1 MAVQIY
7 VPGVVQ
13 LVESVGLFLLVSGK
27 LCSILG
33 LGLMPY
39 PGMVDV
45 RPCPFGTDAPL
56 RPFRSVALLPV
67 LVAVTSGT
75 VRRVAMVISCTAGS
89 CCCGLSSDRPVGSLT
104 ARKAGLPREG
114 GRSQRGMARGGA

>member
-1 MAVQIY
+1 VTFSSPGVARGTMAVQIY

-45 RPCPFGTDAPL
+45 RPLPL
-56 RPFRSVALLPV
+56 RN
-67 LVAVTSGT
+67 
-75 VRRVAMVISCTAGS
+75 
-89 CCCGLSSDRPVGSLT
+89 
-104 ARKAGLPREG
+104 
-114 GRSQRGMARGGA
+114 